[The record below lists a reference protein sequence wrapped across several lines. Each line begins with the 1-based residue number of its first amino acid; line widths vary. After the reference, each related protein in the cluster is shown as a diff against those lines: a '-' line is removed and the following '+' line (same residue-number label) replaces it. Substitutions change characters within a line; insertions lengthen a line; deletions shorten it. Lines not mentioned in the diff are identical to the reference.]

1 MLHGRLLV
9 YLDEVARTG
18 SMRKAAERLNVAASA
33 VNRQILALEHE
44 LGTPL
49 FQRRPRKMVL
59 TAAGEVLVRHIRET
73 LRDLERARS
82 KIEELKGLTRG
93 EITIA
98 IMSGLAGNLLPR
110 ALAQFRRAHPH
121 IKLIVRL
128 LTTGEDIL
136 GAVSSGE
143 AELALGFDFTLTAGL
158 RILASAVGKLGCVM
172 APGHPL
178 AGQPLLRISD
188 CVGYPLVMADKS
200 MVIRPHI
207 NAVFARAM
215 IEPQPVIE
223 TNSIEVMRHVAML
236 DQGITFLTPFDIEF
250 ERRAGR
256 LVYVPIREFDREA
269 QTLMLVSHDRGAGA
283 IASILAEF
291 IKRMMQEESLDF
303 TAR

>member
-9 YLDEVARTG
+9 YLDEVARLG
-18 SMRKAAERLNVAASA
+18 SIRKAAGRLNVAASA
-33 VNRQILALEHE
+33 INRQIIGLEHD

-49 FQRRPRKMVL
+49 FQRRPRKMIL
-59 TAAGEVLVRHIRET
+59 TAAGEVLIRHIRQT
-73 LRDLERARS
+73 LRDLDRARS

-110 ALAQFRRAHPH
+110 AVAEFRRAHPY
-121 IKLIVRL
+121 IRLTVRL

-136 GAVSSGE
+136 AAVAGGE
-143 AELALGFDFTLTAGL
+143 AELGLGFDFMLTAGL
-158 RILASAVGKLGCVM
+158 RVLATVVGQLGCVM

-178 AGQPLLRISD
+178 AGQSMLRISD

-207 NAVFARAM
+207 NAVLARAM

-256 LVYVPIREFDREA
+256 LVYVPIREFEREA

-283 IASILAEF
+283 IASVMAEF
-291 IKRMMQEESLDF
+291 LKRVMLD
-303 TAR
+303 AP

>member
-9 YLDEVARTG
+9 YLDEVARLG
-18 SMRKAAERLNVAASA
+18 SIRKAAGRLNVAASA
-33 VNRQILALEHE
+33 INRQIIALEHD

-49 FQRRPRKMVL
+49 FQRRPRKMIL
-59 TAAGEVLVRHIRET
+59 TAAGEVLIRHIRQT

-110 ALAQFRRAHPH
+110 AVADFRRAHPH
-121 IKLIVRL
+121 IRLTVRL

-136 GAVSSGE
+136 AAVAGGE
-143 AELALGFDFTLTAGL
+143 AELGLGFDFMLTAGL
-158 RILASAVGKLGCVM
+158 RVLATAVGKLGCVM

-178 AGQPLLRISD
+178 AGQAMLRISD

-207 NAVFARAM
+207 NAVLARAM

-256 LVYVPIREFDREA
+256 LVYVPIREFEREA

-283 IASILAEF
+283 IASVMAEF
-291 IKRMMQEESLDF
+291 LKRVMLD
-303 TAR
+303 AP

>member
-256 LVYVPIREFDREA
+256 LVYVAVRELSQENQA
-269 QTLMLVSHDRGAGA
+269 LMLIGHERGSSA
-283 IASILAEF
+283 IASVLAEML
-291 IKRMMQEESLDF
+291 KTMMQQAAS
-303 TAR
+303 

>member
-9 YLDEVARTG
+9 YLDEVARLG
-18 SMRKAAERLNVAASA
+18 SIRKAAGRLNVAASA
-33 VNRQILALEHE
+33 INRQIIALEHD

-49 FQRRPRKMVL
+49 FQRRPRKMIL
-59 TAAGEVLVRHIRET
+59 TAAGEVLIRHIRQT

-110 ALAQFRRAHPH
+110 AVADFRRAHPH
-121 IKLIVRL
+121 IRLTVRL

-136 GAVSSGE
+136 AAVAGGE
-143 AELALGFDFTLTAGL
+143 AELGLGFDFMLTAGL
-158 RILASAVGKLGCVM
+158 RVLATVVGKLGCVM

-178 AGQPLLRISD
+178 AGQSMLRISD

-207 NAVFARAM
+207 NAVLARAM

-256 LVYVPIREFDREA
+256 LVYVPIREFEREA

-283 IASILAEF
+283 IASVMAEF
-291 IKRMMQEESLDF
+291 LKRVMLD
-303 TAR
+303 AP

>member
-9 YLDEVARTG
+9 YLDEVARLG
-18 SMRKAAERLNVAASA
+18 SIRKAAGRLNVAASA
-33 VNRQILALEHE
+33 INRQIIALEHD

-49 FQRRPRKMVL
+49 FQRRPRKMIL
-59 TAAGEVLVRHIRET
+59 TAAGEVLIRHIRQT

-110 ALAQFRRAHPH
+110 AVAEFRRAHPH
-121 IKLIVRL
+121 IRLTVRL

-136 GAVSSGE
+136 AAVAGGE
-143 AELALGFDFTLTAGL
+143 AELGLGFDFMLTAGL
-158 RILASAVGKLGCVM
+158 RVLATVVGKLGCVM

-178 AGQPLLRISD
+178 AGQSMLRISD

-207 NAVFARAM
+207 NAVLARAM

-256 LVYVPIREFDREA
+256 LVYVPIREFEREA

-283 IASILAEF
+283 IASVMAEF
-291 IKRMMQEESLDF
+291 LKRVMLD
-303 TAR
+303 AP

>member
-9 YLDEVARTG
+9 YLDEVARLG
-18 SMRKAAERLNVAASA
+18 SIRKAAERLNVAASA
-33 VNRQILALEHE
+33 INRQIIALEHD

-49 FQRRPRKMVL
+49 FQRRPRKMIL
-59 TAAGEVLVRHIRET
+59 TAAGEVLIRHIRQT

-110 ALAQFRRAHPH
+110 AVAEFRRAHPH
-121 IKLIVRL
+121 IRLMVRL

-136 GAVSSGE
+136 AAVASGE
-143 AELALGFDFTLTAGL
+143 AELGLGFDFVLTGGL
-158 RILASAVGKLGCVM
+158 RVLASTVGKLGCVM

-178 AGQPLLRISD
+178 AGQSMLRIGD

-215 IEPQPVIE
+215 IEPQPMIE

-236 DQGITFLTPFDIEF
+236 DQGITFLTPFDIEY

-256 LVYVPIREFDREA
+256 LVYVPIREFEREA

-283 IASILAEF
+283 IASVMAEF
-291 IKRMMQEESLDF
+291 LKRVMLD
-303 TAR
+303 AS

>member
-9 YLDEVARTG
+9 YLDEVARLG
-18 SMRKAAERLNVAASA
+18 SIRKAAGRLNVAASA
-33 VNRQILALEHE
+33 INRQIIALEHD

-49 FQRRPRKMVL
+49 FQRRPRKMIL
-59 TAAGEVLVRHIRET
+59 TAAGEVLIRHIRQT

-110 ALAQFRRAHPH
+110 AVAEFRRAHPY
-121 IKLIVRL
+121 IRLTVRL

-136 GAVSSGE
+136 AAVAGGE
-143 AELALGFDFTLTAGL
+143 AELGLGFDFMLTAGL
-158 RILASAVGKLGCVM
+158 RVLATVVGKLGCVM

-178 AGQPLLRISD
+178 AGQSMLRISD

-207 NAVFARAM
+207 NAVLARAM

-256 LVYVPIREFDREA
+256 LVYVPIREFEREA

-283 IASILAEF
+283 IASVMAEF
-291 IKRMMQEESLDF
+291 LKRVMLD
-303 TAR
+303 AP